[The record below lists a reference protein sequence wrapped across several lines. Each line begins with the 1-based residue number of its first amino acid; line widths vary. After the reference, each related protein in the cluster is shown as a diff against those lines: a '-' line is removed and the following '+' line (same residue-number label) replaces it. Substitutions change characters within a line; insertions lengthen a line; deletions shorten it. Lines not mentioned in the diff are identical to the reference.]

1 MKKIL
6 ISAALT
12 GIAVTAGI
20 FLLQEYRKYEF
31 RSAIADA
38 EEASSEARLS
48 EYQRKN
54 KAGKD
59 CLGEQ
64 FYLDLIANNIN
75 SRFMVKS
82 TATSKC
88 GWIDDSVG
96 ISATSIMEVVYEF
109 ELVDVAYPSPEF
121 DRQNKWTASYVG
133 NGFEVG
139 P

>member
-20 FLLQEYRKYEF
+20 FLLQEYRQYEF
-31 RSAIADA
+31 KSAIADA
-38 EEASSEARLS
+38 EEARFDAQVS
-48 EYQRKN
+48 EYQRKTE
-54 KAGKD
+54 AGRD

-75 SRFMVKS
+75 SLQMVRS
-82 TATSKC
+82 TASSKC
-88 GWIDDSVG
+88 GWIDGNVG
-96 ISATSIMEVVYEF
+96 ISAASIMKMVYEF
-109 ELVDVAYPSPEF
+109 ELVDVDYPSPEF
-121 DRQNKWTASYVG
+121 DRQNEWTASYIG